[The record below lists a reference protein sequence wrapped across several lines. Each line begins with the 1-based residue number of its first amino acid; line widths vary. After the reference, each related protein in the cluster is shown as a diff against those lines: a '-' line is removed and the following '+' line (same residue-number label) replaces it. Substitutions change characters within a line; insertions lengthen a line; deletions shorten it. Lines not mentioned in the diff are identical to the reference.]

1 MKASTKLQQGQGKQP
16 NEAPK
21 QRSQPQA
28 SQKSQQAAMQRLAT
42 PKRVPEQSQT
52 SNEVGLWTADSNRRR
67 SSVNS
72 ESQHSLDQTKS
83 PNQTPLRQRFSG
95 TTSDRQH
102 EIHRN
107 RQPLTKPRKPRIEI
121 GFTASTPVAESD
133 NKSVLLE
140 SIAPEPLQVSSILRS
155 VASEP
160 ALPSCFKDLKS
171 PTKGRQ
177 TPQSPLISGAEEGR
191 GAPNA
196 TVAKWEQALS
206 KYAAKAEN
214 TGSEVGDV
222 GSAPVQGHGGLSART
237 ANSSLIAAVVFDQ
250 PQAVQEL
257 RKRVRPGSVDPGLP
271 RSLSELQ
278 LQTDCAGLPTN
289 VLHRDGKRILQS
301 RAAQQHLHLFE
312 RGTPRSDSNEAELT
326 LAEESQI
333 RFLRKPVPA
342 AITAQVKDSGI
353 DPQASKIWGGTAGKP
368 SASASTKT
376 LRVFGT
382 SSEAIRNCISEPGTP
397 RGEEATATT
406 PRPARQT
413 YHLEANPLG
422 NESSTEPSEGVK
434 AFREKFQ
441 DFAGRR
447 TWQQT
452 QTRAKKQ
459 LETAAKSQADIL
471 IHGGCG
477 TAKSEKNESQLKE
490 LFDGSAGHPTWVR
503 QERLEA
509 TKSQTVPPT
518 FLSVVDTVVFGRD
531 LDGSGEDSVFTKDF
545 TSKFQGAAGF
555 ASWEDKGAKHI
566 VREGQQFWKKQYPTA
581 RVRKAFASESGSPG
595 AEEYYSQ
602 FSDRAGDRTWARPAE
617 ATRAG
622 LGVKAINGAPVSTPD
637 ILSPTP
643 GATFAPPPRPT
654 VEEGGGAP
662 WERTTSAAP
671 RPQRTALDQRAAG
684 VATQQQQLHRF
695 KALTKDLP
703 SDAAGWRSPPTA
715 IREVSIISHT
725 C

>member
-1 MKASTKLQQGQGKQP
+1 MKASTKLLRGQGNQP

-42 PKRVPEQSQT
+42 PKRVPEQSQA
-52 SNEVGLWTADSNRRR
+52 SNEVGLWTADLNRRR
-67 SSVNS
+67 SSANFES
-72 ESQHSLDQTKS
+72 EPSLDQTKS
-83 PNQTPLRQRFSG
+83 PSQTPIRQRFSG
-95 TTSDRQH
+95 TTSTSQH
-102 EIHRN
+102 EIRRN
-107 RQPLTKPRKPRIEI
+107 RQPITKPQKNRIEF

-133 NKSVLLE
+133 NKSELQE
-140 SIAPEPLQVSSILRS
+140 SAPEPLQASSILRS

-177 TPQSPLISGAEEGR
+177 TPQSPLSNGADEGR

-206 KYAAKAEN
+206 KYAAKTEY
-214 TGSEVGDV
+214 TGSEVGDL

-237 ANSSLIAAVVFDQ
+237 ANSSLVAAVVFDQ

-278 LQTDCAGLPTN
+278 LQPDCAGLPTN
-289 VLHRDGKRILQS
+289 ILHRDGKRILQS
-301 RAAQQHLHLFE
+301 RAAQQQLHLFE
-312 RGTPRSDSNEAELT
+312 QGTPRGDRDEAELT
-326 LAEESQI
+326 STEKSQI

-342 AITAQVKDSGI
+342 ATTAQVNDSDI

-368 SASASTKT
+368 SASSSTKT
-376 LRVFGT
+376 LRIVGT
-382 SSEAIRNCISEPGTP
+382 SSEALRNCISEPATP
-397 RGEEATATT
+397 RGEQAAPIT

-422 NESSTEPSEGVK
+422 NDVSTEASEGVK

-447 TWQQT
+447 TWQQA

-459 LETAAKSQADIL
+459 LETAAKSQADIV
-471 IHGGCG
+471 IHGGHG

-518 FLSVVDTVVFGRD
+518 FLSVVDTVVFGKD

-581 RVRKAFASESGSPG
+581 RVRKAFASESDIPG
-595 AEEYYSQ
+595 KEEYYNQ
-602 FSDRAGDRTWARPAE
+602 FCDRAGGRTWARPAE
-617 ATRAG
+617 ASRAG

-643 GATFAPPPRPT
+643 AATFAPPPRPT
-654 VEEGGGAP
+654 VEQGGGAP

-671 RPQRTALDQRAAG
+671 RPHSSVDQRAAG
-684 VATQQQQLHRF
+684 VATQRQQLHRYR
-695 KALTKDLP
+695 ALPKDLP
-703 SDAAGWRSPPTA
+703 SDAAGWRSPSTA
-715 IREVSIISHT
+715 TREVSIIAHA